1 MPRPYNLVTPPRS
14 YSPNPRRIG
23 AGPPFALLPPVAD
36 LRAVLLD
43 VDGTLVDSND
53 AHARAWVD
61 AFDHFGHGVTFEQ
74 VKALIGKGGDK
85 ILRELAGIDVES
97 EQGKEIEELR
107 GQLFMREYLPQLRPF
122 PKARDLLLR
131 LREDGLY
138 LVIAT
143 SAKQAEMD
151 ALLDVCGAHGIVD
164 ACTSSDDAERS
175 KPDPDIIYAAMAKA
189 EALAS
194 ECLMLG
200 DTPYD
205 VESARRAYVP
215 TVALRTGG
223 WPDSELAHAV
233 AVYDDVADVLAHYA
247 RSPFVERQGYRL
259 ISA

>member
-1 MPRPYNLVTPPRS
+1 M
-14 YSPNPRRIG
+14 
-23 AGPPFALLPPVAD
+23 
-36 LRAVLLD
+36 LD

-74 VKALIGKGGDK
+74 VRALIGKGGDK
-85 ILRELAGIDVES
+85 LLRELAGIDVES